1 MKLTRLN
8 ELIEDGEVVKGTWE
22 LLPGHTLGYRG
33 RNTGEEYRFKAPVIA
48 AEPDAIVAAATV
60 RQNDQTVVTRILKLT
75 GRWKTDGKN
84 RLVFEAERAGGKTDQ
99 LTLTGTWK
107 LGDANEIIHTYRSE
121 ASAAER
127 RAAARSGRTVR
138 RDKTRELIFRGRW
151 ELSEKNHI
159 TYLMEGSSDSAF
171 RFRGAFGTPSI
182 LAKKGE
188 IRFSIGAE
196 AAGRTRAAARSPKG
210 VQTVTFFGS
219 WKIGRDWALNFE
231 LDEGLGRRKRVF
243 RFGADWTYQKGRTLS
258 AQLKN
263 ERGRPLGV
271 ELVWT
276 RAFALARGEGEIFAR
291 IGRSFEETRA
301 EAGGRL
307 RW

>member
-33 RNTGEEYRFKAPVIA
+33 RGTDEEYRFKAPIIA

-60 RQNDQTVVTRILKLT
+60 RQDGQTVVTRILKLT
-75 GRWKTDGKN
+75 GRWKADGKN
-84 RLVFEAERAGGKTDQ
+84 RLVFEVERAGGKTDQ
-99 LTLTGTWK
+99 LTLSGTWK
-107 LGDANEIIHTYRSE
+107 LSDANEIVYTHRS
-121 ASAAER
+121 A
-127 RAAARSGRTVR
+127 R
-138 RDKTRELIFRGRW
+138 RDKTRELIFKGRW

-182 LAKKGE
+182 FAKKGE

-196 AAGRTRAAARSPKG
+196 AAGRTRAAARRPKG

-219 WKIGRDWALNFE
+219 WKIGRDWAVNFE
-231 LDEGLGRRKRVF
+231 LDEGPGRRKRVF
-243 RFGADWTYQKGRTLS
+243 RFGADWAYQKGRTLS
-258 AQLKN
+258 AQLKS
-263 ERGRPLGV
+263 EGGRPLGV

-276 RAFALARGEGEIFAR
+276 RALALARGEGELFAR
-291 IGRSFEETRA
+291 IERSLEETRG
-301 EAGGRL
+301 EVGGRL